1 MNYFCTSSGRI
12 ELNITTDHAHTGHH
26 AGACDADID
35 YLLTVDYI
43 RAQLDVIPPA
53 LLAEELREYG
63 AWNADELS
71 DHEQNKARILWLAC
85 GDITDQETQNADD

>member
-1 MNYFCTSSGRI
+1 MNYFTTGSGRI
-12 ELNITTDHAHTGHH
+12 ELQISSQDAHTGHH
-26 AGACDADID
+26 AGQCDADIA

-43 RAQLDVIPPA
+43 KTQIDAIPPA

-85 GDITDQETQNADD
+85 GDITDQETQNADY